1 MRAMTQEFLEAA
13 FAGESQA
20 HMKYLAFADA
30 AEKEGKPR
38 IANLYR
44 AIAFAERVHATNHL
58 KALQGIATTAENL
71 VVSKGGEDFEI
82 NEMYPAYSAVAELQ
96 DEKKAMQS
104 MHYALEAEKL
114 HSELFALAKSVVDEG
129 EDLGEVKAYVCPI
142 CGYTVLGDELPDR
155 CPVCNALAKVF
166 QAFEA

>member
-44 AIAFAERVHATNHL
+44 AIAFAERVHATL
-58 KALQGIATTAENL
+58 AR
-71 VVSKGGEDFEI
+71 VSPNF
-82 NEMYPAYSAVAELQ
+82 P
-96 DEKKAMQS
+96 AMQIRQVHDDAEFIKENVAS
-104 MHYALEAEKL
+104 VQDIAHRGRRPDVRRQRAIRSVTIKDALMTYRP
-114 HSELFALAKSVVDEG
+114 ELIVIPPVDWAASLAITSTLTFPAADPQALVTWLRDKFRQSTSDEG
-129 EDLGEVKAYVCPI
+129 G
-142 CGYTVLGDELPDR
+142 R
-155 CPVCNALAKVF
+155 
-166 QAFEA
+166 